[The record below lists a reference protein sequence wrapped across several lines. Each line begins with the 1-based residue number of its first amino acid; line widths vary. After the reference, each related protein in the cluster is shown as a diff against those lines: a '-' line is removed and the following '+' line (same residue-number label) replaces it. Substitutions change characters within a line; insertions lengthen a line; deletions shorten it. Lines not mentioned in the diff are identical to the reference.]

1 MAERILHVLNGLGT
15 GGIEKYVIDLFK
27 HIDPEKYVFDFL
39 VRKEGDNHKDTIA
52 KLGGK
57 VYTVSPYPEKRRQ
70 NYDDVDAFFSLHKE
84 YSVVHIHAPSLEY
97 TNILKLAKKHNIKT
111 IILHSHCSS
120 RSTIKG
126 KALHYFNRFAT
137 KNCPTDRLACSEKA
151 AKWMFG
157 NKDYFFAFNGIDTGK
172 FYYNS
177 ERRESTRMELGLGD
191 DFVWGHVGR
200 LCKTKNQRY
209 LLQLFK
215 DQIDVNPN
223 SRLIIVGT
231 GSDMQMLQ
239 EYAREL
245 GIYEKVLFL
254 GQRDDVHLLMCA
266 MDVLVFPSLDEGLPL
281 TVVEAQSV
289 GLPCVISDVI
299 TQQVKITKQV
309 SFLPL
314 NGDRKKWIHTINEIG
329 ISENRE
335 DNSKII
341 KYAGFDISESS
352 KRIELFYDEKYH
364 LSNTNP
370 PKDDRAY
377 EYIDLMLKSLNGDE
391 YDI

>member
-1 MAERILHVLNGLGT
+1 
-15 GGIEKYVIDLFK
+15 
-27 HIDPEKYVFDFL
+27 
-39 VRKEGDNHKDTIA
+39 
-52 KLGGK
+52 
-57 VYTVSPYPEKRRQ
+57 
-70 NYDDVDAFFSLHKE
+70 
-84 YSVVHIHAPSLEY
+84 
-97 TNILKLAKKHNIKT
+97 
-111 IILHSHCSS
+111 
-120 RSTIKG
+120 
-126 KALHYFNRFAT
+126 
-137 KNCPTDRLACSEKA
+137 
-151 AKWMFG
+151 
-157 NKDYFFAFNGIDTGK
+157 
-172 FYYNS
+172 
-177 ERRESTRMELGLGD
+177 
-191 DFVWGHVGR
+191 
-200 LCKTKNQRY
+200 
-209 LLQLFK
+209 
-215 DQIDVNPN
+215 
-223 SRLIIVGT
+223 
-231 GSDMQMLQ
+231 MQMLQ

-314 NGDRKKWIHTINEIG
+314 NGDRKKWIHTINEVG

-352 KRIELFYDEKYH
+352 KRIELLYDEKYY
-364 LSNTNP
+364 LSDTNP